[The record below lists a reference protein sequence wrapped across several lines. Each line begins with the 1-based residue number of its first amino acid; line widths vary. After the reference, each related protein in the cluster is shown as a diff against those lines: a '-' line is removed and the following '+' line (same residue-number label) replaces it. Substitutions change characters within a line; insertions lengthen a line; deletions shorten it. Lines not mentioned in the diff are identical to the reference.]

1 MIDKNDY
8 KISDNHK
15 LFDSFFWDI
24 PEIYKDDLIAYFTQ
38 KIALKDS
45 FNNKVIAGQFKYNTR
60 SIFEVN
66 SLNEIFEQ
74 LKKELSE
81 NDLAGFTYRM
91 AQIGTHEKS
100 MDLVFLYLDNKKRD

>member
-24 PEIYKDDLIAYFTQ
+24 PEIYKDDLTAYFTH
-38 KIALKDS
+38 KIALKDDI
-45 FNNKVIAGQFKYNTR
+45 NNKDIADQFKYNTAC
-60 SIFEVN
+60 IFEVN
-66 SLNEIFEQ
+66 SLNEILDQ

-91 AQIGTHEKS
+91 AQIGAHEKS
-100 MDLVFLYLDNKKRD
+100 MGLVFLYLDNKKRD